1 MMIMMILRLSL
12 LINSNQLCLKN
23 ANPYNICLLPIINNC
38 SFLYLAVKTAGG
50 KDGLILFY

>member
-1 MMIMMILRLSL
+1 MIMMILRLSL